1 MARTGYLGGSVIQ
14 SGGQA
19 PTQVGSVSVAKV
31 PRAIGL
37 AAHVAEIK
45 RQNIVLD
52 AAVIVARKHN
62 FITQGIRVE
71 LAAAKSQHFGAAGGQ
86 HAAHAVKRYTLDG
99 KDIAEVYTQKG
110 VDEVAL
116 IGLRTML
123 GLVID
128 VDRRA
133 NLSIDKR
140 IETSPQ
146 RIAQLQ
152 KVVDA
157 SIGSA
162 AEARKL
168 ARDLELDRRMS
179 EPALL
184 QSMQGGFAGDANY
197 SAMLTEY
204 MTILSAPPPRDESP
218 ELMVDTISRLID
230 S

>member
-1 MARTGYLGGSVIQ
+1 MARTGYLGESIIRPGDH
-14 SGGQA
+14 A
-19 PTQVGSVSVAKV
+19 PTQVGSVSVANI
-31 PRAIGL
+31 PRATGL
-37 AAHVAEIK
+37 AADVTEIK

-52 AAVIVARKHN
+52 AAVIVARRHN
-62 FITQGIRVE
+62 FITQGIKVE
-71 LAAAKSQHFGAAGGQ
+71 LATAKSQHFGATGRQ
-86 HAAHAVKRYTLDG
+86 HAAHAVKRYTFGG
-99 KDIAEVYTQKG
+99 KDIVEVYTQKS

-123 GLVID
+123 GLVVD

-140 IETSPQ
+140 IETSPR

-152 KVVDA
+152 RVVGA
-157 SIGSA
+157 SIGSP

-184 QSMQGGFAGDANY
+184 QSMRGDFGGDANY
-197 SAMLTEY
+197 DAMLTEY
-204 MTILSAPPPRDESP
+204 VAILSAPPPRDEAP
-218 ELMVDTISRLID
+218 DLMVDMISRLID